1 MPSSPSKPAGVFPRP
16 PVPVVAGVITDE
28 RGLILLAR
36 RPAHKQLGLKW
47 EFPGGK
53 VEPGETAAAALGR
66 ELREELGIEI
76 TGIEPLPRFH
86 HDYGFA
92 VIDMIPLRC
101 RLAPGSPA
109 PRPHEHAGLAWVELA
124 ELDGYD
130 LAPAD
135 LPVVVAL
142 RAGRT

>member
-1 MPSSPSKPAGVFPRP
+1 MNAGGKP
-16 PVPVVAGVITDE
+16 PVPVVAAVITDD
-28 RGLILLAR
+28 RGRFLLAQ
-36 RPAHKQLGLKW
+36 RPAHKKLGLKW

-53 VEPGETAAAALGR
+53 VEPGETPEAALAR

-76 TGIEPLPRFH
+76 TGIEPLPLFR

-101 RLAPGSPA
+101 RLAPASPVPHA
-109 PRPHEHAGLAWVELA
+109 HEHVGLVWAELA
-124 ELDGYD
+124 ALGSYD

-135 LPVVVAL
+135 LPVVEEL
-142 RAGRT
+142 RKENRQRR